1 MVWYSMPSGASLLQR
16 LYFFCFVLSYRSSIA
31 AGFLSGSV
39 TAGSAPG
46 TRFDGDGAV
55 SQYMHRMYDN
65 VPLHNAQRKLA
76 ESTKE
81 LGISPI
87 EAALRWAMYH
97 SVLQGG
103 DGIILGASKEAQIVR

>member
-1 MVWYSMPSGASLLQR
+1 MLI
-16 LYFFCFVLSYRSSIA
+16 YRSSIA

-39 TAGSAPG
+39 TSGSMAG

-87 EAALRWAMYH
+87 EAALRWVMYH
-97 SVLQGG
+97 SALQEG
-103 DGIILGASKEAQIVR
+103 DGIILGASKRAQIVR